1 MLEDREWLE
10 LLDYLLRR
18 LNEIG
23 AVDFAAEVRIA
34 ASARVVEVENQ
45 LTLAVPASYYRDVGS
60 RATRPPT
67 PKEAVL
73 QAIEALRIR
82 LEMFPEVGQH
92 VAKRLRHRPADIIWK
107 SERQEGQFRSSE
119 TNFSASGIILS
130 PQEQDTMS
138 TLLKHLIDL
147 IQQV

>member
-34 ASARVVEVENQ
+34 ASVRVVEVENQ
-45 LTLAVPASYYRDVGS
+45 LTLAVPVSYYRDVGS

-82 LEMFPEVGQH
+82 LEMFPEVEQH
-92 VAKRLRHRPADIIWK
+92 VAKRLGHRPADIIWT

-119 TNFSASGIILS
+119 TNFSASDLISS